1 MWFVRFLISSIGKKW
16 LMAVSGLLLLLFL
29 CSHIAGVASL
39 YLGSA
44 AFQGYAEQINSH
56 MLILRIFRIGLLS
69 LFMIHISTGL
79 FLFYQNR
86 KARPTPYR
94 ISVRVATHSLAA
106 HAHGIRGSLPLAART
121 MPYTGLLI
129 LSFAIIHIFGFSLG
143 PRDVPVAKT
152 VITLLRSPG
161 YGLLYI
167 FSFTV
172 LAMHIHHGIWSL
184 LQSLGLSHPRFTVFI
199 ARMTTILPIFF
210 LIVAGGIPLLL
221 ICGVD
226 L

>member
-1 MWFVRFLISSIGKKW
+1 MWFVRFLTSSIGKKW

-29 CSHIAGVASL
+29 GSHIAGVATL

-44 AFQGYAEQINSH
+44 AFQGYAEQLNDH
-56 MLILRIFRIGLLS
+56 MLMLRIFKTGLLF
-69 LFMIHISTGL
+69 LFMIHIATGL

-94 ISVRVATHSLAA
+94 ISVRVASLSPAA
-106 HAHGIRGSLPLAART
+106 KGIGESLPFAART

-129 LSFAIIHIFGFSLG
+129 LSFLIIHLFGFSFG
-143 PRDVPVAKT
+143 PQDVPVATT
-152 VITLLRSPG
+152 VVSLLSNPG

-167 FSFTV
+167 LLFMV
-172 LAMHIHHGIWSL
+172 LALHIHHGIWSL
-184 LQSLGLSHPRFTVFI
+184 LQTLGLSHPRYTHFI
-199 ARMTTILPIFF
+199 SRMTTMVPLFF
-210 LIVAGGIPLLL
+210 LIAASGIPLLL
-221 ICGVD
+221 ICGVK